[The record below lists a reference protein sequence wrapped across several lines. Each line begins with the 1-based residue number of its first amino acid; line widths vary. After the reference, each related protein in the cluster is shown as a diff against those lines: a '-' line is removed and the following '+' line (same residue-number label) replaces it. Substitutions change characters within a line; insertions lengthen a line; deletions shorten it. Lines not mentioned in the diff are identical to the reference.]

1 MTSKPGPPQTVL
13 KSKAGARFDYEAKGK
28 NAMGS
33 QKRQTWSSLLTRL
46 NKRLDEDPGLLA
58 SHPRLSEGWKA
69 AEKAGGGEQQGT
81 RRMALGHGE
90 AGGELAVESLL

>member
-33 QKRQTWSSLLTRL
+33 QKRQTWSSLLSRL
-46 NKRLDEDPGLLA
+46 NKRLDADPGLLA
-58 SHPRLSEGWKA
+58 SHPRLSEGWKVGLLRRL
-69 AEKAGGGEQQGT
+69 EVGSGRDPGGW
-81 RRMALGHGE
+81 L
-90 AGGELAVESLL
+90 

>member
-58 SHPRLSEGWKA
+58 SHPRLSEGWKVVGLLRRL
-69 AEKAGGGEQQGT
+69 EVGSSRDPGGW
-81 RRMALGHGE
+81 L
-90 AGGELAVESLL
+90 